1 MGSISTEASRRA
13 IMLGAAGTLLA
24 APTLAQ
30 PGYPDK
36 PIRLVV
42 PYGGGGQTDIV
53 SRVTAEAMSHRLGQ
67 PVVADNRPG
76 GAGNTAAEAVAR
88 AAPDGYTMLVA
99 TMGTNSGLNA
109 LMYRSVGYDAARDFT
124 GVGMFCTTSNLL
136 IVHNSIP
143 GANFAE
149 VVAWI
154 RANPGKFNYASAGV
168 GAITHIIMEDIGARL
183 NLDMVHVPY
192 RQTTNAMTDLM
203 AGRVHARCLGLPEGE
218 PLRSVTSVRPIAVT
232 TPLPRP
238 EWPGVGTVAEVIP
251 GFEASTYFG
260 LAVPARTPAPIVTRL
275 NDALQAALRDP
286 EVRAA
291 YARVGAD
298 PADPHPPEVFAERA
312 KRDGERWA
320 PLIRRLNLVAE

>member
-1 MGSISTEASRRA
+1 MGSNNAGASRRGL
-13 IMLGAAGTLLA
+13 MLGAAGTVLA
-24 APTLAQ
+24 APAFAQ
-30 PGYPDK
+30 TGYPDK
-36 PIRLVV
+36 AIRLVV

-53 SRVTAEAMSHRLGQ
+53 SRVTAEALSRRLGQ

-76 GAGNTAAEAVAR
+76 GAGNLAAEGVAR
-88 AAPDGYTMLVA
+88 AAPDGYTLLVA

-109 LMYRSVGYDAARDFT
+109 LMYRSVGYDAARDFI

-143 GANFAE
+143 GKDFAE

-168 GAITHIIMEDIGARL
+168 GSITHIIMEDVGARL

-192 RQTTNAMTDLM
+192 RQTTNAMTDLL
-203 AGRVHARCLGLPEGE
+203 AGRVHARCLGMPEGE
-218 PLRSVTSVRPIAVT
+218 ALRSTPSVRAVAVT

-238 EWPGVGTVAEVIP
+238 EWPGVGTMAAVIP
-251 GFEASTYFG
+251 DFEASAYFG
-260 LAVPARTPAPIVTRL
+260 LAVPARTSPEIVTKL
-275 NDALQAALRDP
+275 NQALQSALADE

-291 YARVGAD
+291 YRRVGAD

>member
-1 MGSISTEASRRA
+1 MAKTDAGASRRHL
-13 IMLGAAGTLLA
+13 MFGAAGTLLA
-24 APTLAQ
+24 APALAQ
-30 PGYPDK
+30 SGYPDRA
-36 PIRLVV
+36 IRLVV

-53 SRVTAEAMSHRLGQ
+53 SRVTAEAMGRRLGQ

-76 GAGNTAAEAVAR
+76 GAGNLAAESVAR
-88 AAPDGYTMLVA
+88 ATPDGYTMLVA

-109 LMYRSVGYDAARDFT
+109 LLYRSIGYDSARDFT
-124 GVGMFCTTSNLL
+124 GVGMFCTTANLL
-136 IVHNSIP
+136 MVHNSIP

-168 GAITHIIMEDIGARL
+168 GAITHIVMEDIGARL

-192 RQTTNAMTDLM
+192 RQTTNAMTDLI
-203 AGRVHARCLGLPEGE
+203 AGRVHARCLGIPEGDA
-218 PLRSVTSVRPIAVT
+218 LRSVDSVRPIAVT
-232 TPLPRP
+232 TPAPRA

-260 LAVPARTPAPIVTRL
+260 LAVPSRTPPAIVTRL
-275 NDALQAALRDP
+275 NEALQAALKD
-286 EVRAA
+286 EDVRAA
-291 YARVGAD
+291 YRRVGAD
-298 PADPHPPEVFAERA
+298 PADPHTPEVFAERA